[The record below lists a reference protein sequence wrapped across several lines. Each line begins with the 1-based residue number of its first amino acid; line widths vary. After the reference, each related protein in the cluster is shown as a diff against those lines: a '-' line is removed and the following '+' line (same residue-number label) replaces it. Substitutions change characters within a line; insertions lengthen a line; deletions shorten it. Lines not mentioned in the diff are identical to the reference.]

1 MATLFLGKC
10 YLQCKFL
17 ESGFKKTTAFV
28 MALIMCIGAVPD
40 IKNVAAKETSLE
52 RIEVDMPDAI
62 LGGTIELRM

>member
-28 MALIMCIGAVPD
+28 MALIRYLQWNYIY
-40 IKNVAAKETSLE
+40 
-52 RIEVDMPDAI
+52 R
-62 LGGTIELRM
+62 